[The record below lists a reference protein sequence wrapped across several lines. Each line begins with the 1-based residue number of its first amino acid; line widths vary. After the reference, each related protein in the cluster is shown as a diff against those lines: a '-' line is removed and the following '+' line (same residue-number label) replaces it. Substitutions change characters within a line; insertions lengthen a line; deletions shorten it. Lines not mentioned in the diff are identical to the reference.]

1 MESWSPVQANVQRNV
16 PRPTLKRVLG
26 IMLDMAR
33 GLEYLHTRTPAIIH
47 RDVKSSNI
55 LINRTGV
62 AKVGDFGLARV
73 KHSTRSMIRSLVG
86 TVNWQAPELWHPEP
100 QYDYKVDVFSAGVVY
115 WEMLAGWVGEKVS
128 VHVDARCEVELRL
141 TIEIPVGGAQRA
153 LHIRCGREEAP
164 PPVGSWPRGGVGGRA
179 RTPHRT
185 HVAPGPEGEADHDGR
200 GV

>member
-1 MESWSPVQANVQRNV
+1 
-16 PRPTLKRVLG
+16 
-26 IMLDMAR
+26 MLDMAR

-128 VHVDARCEVELRL
+128 AGIWTAGEKGGEL
-141 TIEIPVGGAQRA
+141 TTEIPVGGAQRA
-153 LHIRCGREEAP
+153 LHL
-164 PPVGSWPRGGVGGRA
+164 
-179 RTPHRT
+179 
-185 HVAPGPEGEADHDGR
+185 
-200 GV
+200 

>member
-1 MESWSPVQANVQRNV
+1 LRYAEDTPADRQKGICIPEPDSDVHCMLVSELCENGDLFDYIVSFPVSAATKADAKRNV
-16 PRPTLKRVLG
+16 PRLG

-100 QYDYKVDVFSAGVVY
+100 RYDYKVDVFSAGVVY
-115 WEMLAGWVGEKVS
+115 WEMLAGWVGEKV
-128 VHVDARCEVELRL
+128 RWR
-141 TIEIPVGGAQRA
+141 R
-153 LHIRCGREEAP
+153 GRD
-164 PPVGSWPRGGVGGRA
+164 
-179 RTPHRT
+179 T
-185 HVAPGPEGEADHDGR
+185 
-200 GV
+200 